1 MNTTAHS
8 RGDLM
13 PPTEIR
19 YRKSLS
25 YFILGFLGFFF
36 ITMPFT
42 LFVSGGAKASPMV
55 YLPCFASMIILAF
68 IGLRMY
74 RRASSREPVLV
85 FTSDGLQIPVKNN
98 RFIQWGAITKW
109 KIRTHKSSHSLIIY
123 TTQGK
128 TRIDISWLDLP
139 VKEIQRLMGSYIRQ
153 PGPNGSLR

>member
-1 MNTTAHS
+1 MAI
-8 RGDLM
+8 

-25 YFILGFLGFFF
+25 YFILGLFGFFF

-42 LFVSGGAKASPMV
+42 VFVSVGSKADPVV
-55 YLPCFASMIILAF
+55 YLTCFVSMIVLAF
-68 IGLRMY
+68 ICLRMY
-74 RRASSREPVLV
+74 KRASNREPVLV

-98 RFIQWGAITKW
+98 RFIQWGTITDW
-109 KIRTHKSSHSLIIY
+109 KIRTYKSSHTLIIY
-123 TTQGK
+123 TPQGK

-153 PGPNGSLR
+153 PGPHGFFR